1 MQNIHNFIADIN
13 WNELPVTVQTMSK
26 HCLLDILGVA
36 IAAHTTLAAQI
47 ASKFATMQFGQSKN
61 SCARLIGFDG
71 TCSVPGAAFS
81 GAILI
86 DSLDAHDGHRLT
98 KGHAGATVLPSLLA
112 MVDHLSS
119 ENIAI
124 SGKYFLELM
133 VIGYEV
139 SLRTGIEL
147 HSSTEEF
154 HTSGAWAPIGVAAM
168 GAKLLQL
175 NQSQLNHALGIA
187 EYYAPRSP
195 MMRCI
200 DQPTMV
206 KDGAGW
212 GALAGISSVYM
223 AQEGFTGAP
232 ALSVTRADEK
242 DYFLRYELLNQYF
255 KPWPICRWAQPAVE
269 AIVILQKQF
278 SFSIKD
284 VKEIKISTFH
294 HAVRLA
300 NKPPTSS
307 DEAQYSIGYPVAAML
322 AKGKI
327 GAEEM
332 NESSLNDPIIR
343 KLQKTIKLE
352 ENQCHTNAFP
362 AKRFAN
368 VTITLQSGD
377 TLATENVEAR
387 GDIENPLSNEE
398 IQTKFIQLTKGI
410 ISESKQNQLIK
421 LIENLDKEDNI
432 KGLLDL
438 ITGKPSYIL

>member
-1 MQNIHNFIADIN
+1 LQNIHNFIADID
-13 WNELPVTVQTMSK
+13 WNELPVAVQTMSK
-26 HCLLDILGVA
+26 RCLLDTIGVA
-36 IAAHTTLAAQI
+36 IAAHTTLAARI
-47 ASKFATMQFGQSKN
+47 SSKFATIQFGPSNN
-61 SCARLIGFDG
+61 SRSRLLGFDG

-112 MVDHLSS
+112 MVDYLSN
-119 ENIAI
+119 EKTTI
-124 SGKYFLELM
+124 SGQYFLELLI
-133 VIGYEV
+133 IGYEV

-147 HSSTEEF
+147 HKSTEEY

-168 GAKLLQL
+168 GAKLMQL
-175 NQSQLNHALGIA
+175 SQSQLSHALGIA

-212 GALAGISSVYM
+212 GALAGISSVFM

-232 ALSVTRADEK
+232 ALSVTLADEK

-269 AIVILQKQF
+269 AIVTLQKQF
-278 SFSIKD
+278 SFDIKD
-284 VKEIKISTFH
+284 IKEIKISTFH

-300 NKPPTSS
+300 NKQPTSS

-322 AKGKI
+322 VKGKI
-327 GAEEM
+327 GPEEM
-332 NESSLNDPIIR
+332 NENSLNDPVIR
-343 KLQKTIKLE
+343 QLQDKVKLKESQ
-352 ENQCHTNAFP
+352 NHTDAFP
-362 AKRFAN
+362 AKRFAD
-368 VTITLQSGD
+368 VAITLQNGD
-377 TLATENVEAR
+377 ILETENIEAR
-387 GDIENPLSNEE
+387 GDVENPLSNEE
-398 IQTKFIQLTKGI
+398 IQTKFNQLTKGI
-410 ISESKQNQLIK
+410 ITTSKQNKLIK
-421 LIENLDKEDNI
+421 LIKNLDKEDNV
-432 KGLLDL
+432 KDLLDL
-438 ITGKPSYIL
+438 IMGKPS

>member
-1 MQNIHNFIADIN
+1 MQNVHNFIDEID
-13 WNELPVTVQTMSK
+13 WNGLPVAVQDMSK
-26 HCLLDILGVA
+26 LCLLDILGVA
-36 IAAHTTLAAQI
+36 IAARTTSAAQI
-47 ASKFATMQFGQSKN
+47 ASKFATVQFGPSKN
-61 SCARLIGFDG
+61 SCARLLGFDG
-71 TCSVPGAAFS
+71 TCSIPGAAFS

-112 MVDHLSS
+112 MVDHLSN
-119 ENIAI
+119 EKTAI
-124 SGKYFLELM
+124 SGQYFLELL

-147 HSSTEEF
+147 HKSTVEF
-154 HTSGAWAPIGVAAM
+154 HTSGAWAAIGVAAM
-168 GAKLLQL
+168 SAKLLKL
-175 NQSQLNHALGIA
+175 NKSQLNHALGIA

-212 GALAGISSVYM
+212 GALAGVSSAFM

-232 ALSVTRADEK
+232 ALSVTQADEK

-269 AIVILQKQF
+269 AIVTLQKQF
-278 SFSIKD
+278 SFDTKD
-284 VKEIKISTFH
+284 IKEIKISTFH

-300 NKPPTSS
+300 NKQPTSS
-307 DEAQYSIGYPVAAML
+307 DEAQYSIGYPVATML

-332 NESSLNDPIIR
+332 NESSLDDPIIR
-343 KLQKTIKLE
+343 QLQDKVILE
-352 ENQCHTNAFP
+352 ENQNHTDVFP
-362 AKRFAN
+362 AKRFAD
-368 VTITLQSGD
+368 VVITLQNGEK
-377 TLATENVEAR
+377 LETENIEAR
-387 GDIENPLSNEE
+387 GDVENPLSIEE

-410 ISESKQNQLIK
+410 ISASKQNQLIK
-421 LIENLDKEDNI
+421 LIENLDREDSV

-438 ITGKPSYIL
+438 IMGTPS